1 METKTL
7 ANKEITIA
15 VLPFKIL
22 ISDKDLDLILGS
34 FAEDLIINF
43 SKFNGL
49 SVISQYSTRHIQ
61 DISQDE
67 MIDMLGADYLI
78 TGTFRPNGEGVRL
91 SVQLLRYSDGKVVFA
106 GNHDESRDRI
116 LGSQDAIV
124 QQIVSVLQH
133 QIDYDLLSYSYKKET
148 VDLAVYENWLLGMNL
163 LRKGTLESD
172 LEARKYFENAL
183 RINPKFAR
191 AYTGISLSYF
201 NEWSCQLWDRWDV
214 SQKGAHE
221 YALKAIEQDENDYIS
236 LAVLGRTF
244 LYLGA
249 YEKAEHFL
257 RKSLRMNPNDADN
270 LVNIA
275 YSLVYLG
282 KAEESLALYN
292 RARDLNPLHPD
303 AYFTYGAFIY
313 FECAD
318 FQKAVELGEKVS
330 DACVWTDFPV
340 FLAAAHYYLGH
351 LDRMEEYWSLY
362 MESFQRNINQN
373 REASEIEALE
383 WQIRVNPFQGETRLR
398 DFWEYKRKSGKGTSV
413 TVQTARV
420 LPPAVFEQKNDIWE
434 ISFEGRTVHMRDVK
448 GFHDLR
454 KLIAAPGSEFHCT
467 ELMGSAL
474 ARNTGEAALDAR
486 AKASYRK
493 RIVSLQAAMAEAE
506 ETGDTET
513 AYACREEYEQLLDH
527 LSGSVGITGKARRL
541 GSAVEKARAAV
552 TWRIRSA
559 IQKVSQE
566 HDLLGRHLENAV
578 YTGTYCS
585 YRPEKQVDWQV

>member
-1 METKTL
+1 METKAL
-7 ANKEITIA
+7 ADKEITIA

-22 ISDKDLDLILGS
+22 ISDEDLDLVISS

-61 DISQDE
+61 DISQNE

-78 TGTFRPNGEGVRL
+78 TGTFRPHGKGVRL
-91 SVQLLRYSDGKVVFA
+91 SVQLLRYTDGKVVFA

-116 LGSQDAIV
+116 LGSQDTIV
-124 QQIVSVLQH
+124 QQIVSVLQQ

-270 LVNIA
+270 LINIA
-275 YSLVYLG
+275 NSLVYLG
-282 KAEESLALYN
+282 KAKESLALFN

-303 AYFTYGAFIY
+303 VYFSYGAFIS
-313 FECAD
+313 FECGD
-318 FQKAVELGEKVS
+318 FEKAVELGEKGR

-340 FLAAAHYYLGH
+340 FLAAAHYYLGQM
-351 LDRMEEYWSLY
+351 DRMQEYWGIYL
-362 MESFQRNINQN
+362 ESFQLNINQN

-383 WQIRVNPFQGETRLR
+383 WQIRVNPFQGETRLQEFW
-398 DFWEYKRKSGKGTSV
+398 DFIRIKGKGISV
-413 TVQTARV
+413 PMPAARV
-420 LPPAVFEQKNDIWE
+420 SPPAVFEQQNDIWE
-434 ISFEGRTVHMRDVK
+434 ISFEGKTVHMRDVK
-448 GFHDLR
+448 GFHDIR
-454 KLIAAPGSEFHCT
+454 KLIGSPGSEFHCT
-467 ELMGSAL
+467 DLMGSAL
-474 ARNTGEAALDAR
+474 AGNRGEAALDTK

-493 RIVSLQAAMAEAE
+493 RMASLQSAMAEAE
-506 ETGDTET
+506 EIGDMET

-527 LSGSVGITGKARRL
+527 LSSAVGLGGKTRRL

-559 IQKVSQE
+559 IQKISQE

-585 YRPEKQVDWQV
+585 YRPEKEVAWQL